1 MSYTVSLGGS
11 VIYTPQLAA
20 VDRRFA
26 LLSAVLTE
34 EENKI
39 PKFDFLLP
47 PGHVAITS
55 ADLTAGTIEVTD
67 DAELL
72 FIGRVRQRKQEFLNR
87 VTVTC
92 EGALGYLCDIPDCYV
107 VADEDNPVTVQAAF
121 AALMAGYAAAADAG
135 RKIYAGTCDVSGVI
149 SSTQKGQC
157 WDTLNGWIREF
168 GGYLTLRKASGNL
181 YLDYKAAR
189 SGLDSSQVIRFG
201 VNLLSTLDRMTDLT
215 KIETGVLAIG
225 GVPENED
232 DPVTLNGYPGTTNG
246 VLFAASASVYGSIYK
261 RVEFKDALTQSAL
274 YTAASAYLSNVNAAT
289 VSLKLAA
296 LENKLLG
303 LAPQHMKISAS
314 YTAISEPHGLNAAF
328 PLLKRKLDLL
338 TPQNSTTEFGSAE
351 IALTE
356 QQATWY
362 KSSKTAE
369 IALQTASAAM
379 SRASSAATP
388 SYVDTAIANSEA
400 RQGDYVTETGTSGI
414 WTWRK
419 WASGIAECTGTA
431 SISLTSTDMS
441 SVGSEYYAST
451 TKAYPL
457 GLFISA
463 PTVHVSAN
471 AGGTLFWAGQ
481 NVSSQAS
488 NTAKY
493 TIFTPIRLL
502 GSQTF
507 NTTITAIGRWK

>member
-72 FIGRVRQRKQEFLNR
+72 FIGRVRQSNQEFFNR
-87 VTVTC
+87 ITVTC
-92 EGALGYLCDIPDCYV
+92 EGALGYLCDIPDRYV
-107 VADEDNPVTVQAAF
+107 TADEENTVTVQAAF

-149 SSTQKGQC
+149 TSTQTGQC

-168 GGYLTLRKASGNL
+168 GGYLTLRRSDGKL

-225 GVPENED
+225 GVPEGED
-232 DPVTLNGYPGTTNG
+232 DPVTLDGYPGTTNG

-274 YTAASAYLSNVNAAT
+274 YAAASAYLSNVNAAT

-338 TPQNSTTEFGSAE
+338 MPQNSTTEFGAAE
-351 IALTE
+351 TALSE
-356 QQATWY
+356 RQATWY

-369 IALQTASAAM
+369 MALQTASAAM

-419 WASGIAECTGTA
+419 WASGAAECIG
-431 SISLTSTDMS
+431 LSTLKVNSSGMN
-441 SVGSEYYAST
+441 SVGSIYYAAGSES
-451 TKAYPL
+451 YPP
-457 GLFISA
+457 GFFVDVPSITASA
-463 PTVHVSAN
+463 H
-471 AGGTLFWAGQ
+471 AGVNKFWVGQ
-481 NVSSQAS
+481 NQLTQNAS
-488 NTAKY
+488 AAKY
-493 TIFTPIRLL
+493 TVFSIDRTVT
-502 GSQTF
+502 QTF
-507 NTTITAIGRWK
+507 YTSIKATGRWK